1 MFKKKKSPGSLP
13 EYGQGIPN
21 YTPVK
26 YRLLE
31 DSFSDECYR
40 QLEEKTRN
48 IIETTDQF
56 TLPDSLDSFVA
67 GQMQHVE
74 TVHREDI
81 ALHERQVKRIR
92 DTIETRKAALDRQNE
107 ELKHRIDELKG
118 KIEPLKN
125 LNAQFELSLGRF
137 HISLGAVVTLLAII
151 VDTVLNY
158 TFLESVLYQNQVLL
172 MIGTV
177 GMALMSDFSM
187 FLLGTLLARGSDSM
201 SRKWLYN
208 TGCIGLFCIFLLTVV
223 ATVMVRVGTMDIT
236 FLEADA
242 YGNLVSKAG
251 YSLADWGITLITSFL
266 TTCTAIFSFVTS
278 NDKNAY
284 QVATRRRYEAELA
297 KADAKYQANLDER
310 KDLEQADDP
319 ANYDRATRAV
329 AGRRMIALQTGLLH
343 RCRDLLATHQN
354 DPNYTAV
361 IFESAA
367 AILAN
372 AVPEPTADPI
382 AEPAVD
388 TTSNQ
393 GGAPAAA

>member
-1 MFKKKKSPGSLP
+1 MFKKKKSHSSLP

-31 DSFSDECYR
+31 DSFIEECYR
-40 QLEEKTRN
+40 QLEEKTRS

-67 GQMQHVE
+67 GQMQHVD
-74 TVHREDI
+74 TVHRED
-81 ALHERQVKRIR
+81 AAQHERQVKRIR
-92 DTIETRKAALDRQNE
+92 DAMETRKAALDRQNE
-107 ELKHRIDELKG
+107 ELKHQIDDLNG
-118 KIEPLKN
+118 TIEPLKN

-137 HISLGAVVTLLAII
+137 HISLGIIVTLLAII

-172 MIGTV
+172 MIATIC
-177 GMALMSDFSM
+177 MALMSDFSM
-187 FLLGTLLARGSDSM
+187 YLLGNLFARGSDFM
-201 SRKWLYN
+201 PRKWMYN
-208 TGCIGLFCIFLLTVV
+208 ASCIGLFCSFLLTVV
-223 ATVMVRVGTMDIT
+223 ASVMIRVGTMDIT

-242 YGNLVSKAG
+242 YGNLVSKAS

-266 TTCTAIFSFVTS
+266 TTCTAIFSFAAS

-284 QVATRRRYEAELA
+284 LVATRRRYEAELA
-297 KADAKYQANLDER
+297 KADAQYQANLDER

-319 ANYDRATRAV
+319 ATYDQATRAV
-329 AGRRMIALQTGLLH
+329 AERRMAALQTGLLH

-372 AVPEPTADPI
+372 AVPEPTADP
-382 AEPAVD
+382 AESEDAP
-388 TTSNQ
+388 SNQ